1 MTVTMVR
8 SLYFVHP
15 KVHDV
20 ESFLNYVHI
29 SELPQGLCLEWN
41 DRNPELL
48 FASEVIYSD
57 KKSSETFRRLYCE
70 AKVVVY
76 YGGEASFTDF
86 NIFDYGVGFDHT
98 LKNQKYAQIL
108 SPIDFFDNFFYP
120 DRTNL
125 SEKVAREK
133 IRSGL
138 KFCNFLYSNPVAHPY
153 RDNLFYKLSEYK
165 KVDALGRHLN
175 NTGIGGTGFAGH
187 ARESVNL
194 KENYKFSIASEN
206 CGFQGY
212 TSEKILTSLQAHTVP
227 IYWGDP
233 DVDLVVNPKCF
244 INCNDFDTL
253 DEVLQKVKEIDNN
266 DDLWCEMVSQPW
278 FTEKQLEER
287 IRRNKNYHKFM
298 LSLLCKSIDSLTTRP
313 NGTFQYVYR
322 AWFLNASVRNDILY
336 RLKRKM
342 NFRRLRNFSLSQ
354 NRKN

>member
-1 MTVTMVR
+1 M
-8 SLYFVHP
+8 
-15 KVHDV
+15 
-20 ESFLNYVHI
+20 
-29 SELPQGLCLEWN
+29 
-41 DRNPELL
+41 
-48 FASEVIYSD
+48 
-57 KKSSETFRRLYCE
+57 
-70 AKVVVY
+70 
-76 YGGEASFTDF
+76 
-86 NIFDYGVGFDHT
+86 
-98 LKNQKYAQIL
+98 
-108 SPIDFFDNFFYP
+108 
-120 DRTNL
+120 
-125 SEKVAREK
+125 
-133 IRSGL
+133 
-138 KFCNFLYSNPVAHPY
+138 
-153 RDNLFYKLSEYK
+153 
-165 KVDALGRHLN
+165 
-175 NTGIGGTGFAGH
+175 
-187 ARESVNL
+187 

-287 IRRNKNYHKFM
+287 IQRNKNYHKFM